1 MRTFLAE
8 LFITL
13 STSAFAVVLDLSVRF
28 FDSLLCAFSE
38 SCFHGRK
45 MEQPQIKV
53 IQLLSAVAMIGAI
66 TYQVFV

>member
-1 MRTFLAE
+1 MRTFLAA

-13 STSAFAVVLDLSVRF
+13 STSAFAIVLDLSVRF
-28 FDSLLCAFSE
+28 FDSLHYAFSE

-66 TYQVFV
+66 TY